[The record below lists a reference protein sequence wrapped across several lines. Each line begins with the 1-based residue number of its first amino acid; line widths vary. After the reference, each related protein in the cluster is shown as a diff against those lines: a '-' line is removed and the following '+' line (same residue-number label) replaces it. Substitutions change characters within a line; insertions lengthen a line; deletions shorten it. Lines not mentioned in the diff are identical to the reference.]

1 MWFGGGVVGGLVESR
16 NYHSIP
22 DPFIRQQMSS
32 QFHAPKLKKNKT
44 IQAIVEIHVL
54 YSFSQAAKTF

>member
-32 QFHAPKLKKNKT
+32 QFHAPKLKKKKQNYT
-44 IQAIVEIHVL
+44 GYCRNSRPVQL
-54 YSFSQAAKTF
+54 

>member
-32 QFHAPKLKKNKT
+32 QFHAPKLKKKQNYT
-44 IQAIVEIHVL
+44 GYCRNPRPVQL
-54 YSFSQAAKTF
+54 